1 MEPAVA
7 HKPSQPPVVFRDGFG
22 ERRRVAGPTEA
33 DSVDVL
39 YLRGELTEV
48 PSFEFALRERA
59 SRLAQFR
66 HPLFARVRNVE
77 RLSDQSATIVVVSE
91 TTQGVRL
98 SDLLATSLPLEIP
111 AVLHLLRQLVPAVAA
126 LHKFAPDAAHGAIGP
141 ERIIVTPDARLVVVE
156 YVMGAAIERLRYSH
170 EQYWKDLRVA
180 FPRPAVVLKNDQRTD
195 VTQIGVVALSLI
207 LGRLIHPEE
216 YPRSIGEIVS
226 SAWSVSA
233 QGGSGS
239 APVDL
244 RTWLARAVQ
253 LDARTGFAS
262 AVEAEAAL
270 EALLGEIDYAAAA
283 SALATFIAEYHD
295 LVGEIVEP
303 TPPPMPPA
311 PKLVAAATVPVP
323 VNPAPAPVSPAP
335 ALQVVATP
343 AAVVVPV
350 AAVVAAVVAADE
362 PAAAT
367 VHTAPP
373 AGRPTSG
380 TNLPRVAMS
389 SSDSFPRP
397 DLQEQAMPRDRRPA
411 GWFRVAAAA
420 LLVVAVGGGAVAA
433 RRYFASANQAAGSGR
448 LIMDTT
454 PPGAQVVVDGKASG
468 TTPVTLTLQAGAHT
482 VEIRGGGVVRS
493 IPVTVVAGT
502 EVAQY
507 IELPKSAPA
516 PGQLQV
522 RTEPAGARVS
532 VDGVARGLS
541 PVTIGDLTPGPHSV
555 VLEGDS
561 GSAKQTVTV
570 EAGVMASLVVQL
582 TPQGVPLS
590 GWISVSAP
598 EAVQLYEDG
607 RLIGSS
613 QTEQLMV
620 AAGTHQLSIVNQAL
634 GYQATRSVTVGAGKV
649 SSIKIDF
656 PKGTIAVNATPWA
669 EVWIDGVKLGETP
682 IGNAPLVI
690 GTHQV
695 VFRHP
700 DLGEQ
705 RHLVTVTTTAPAKLS
720 VDMRKP

>member
-7 HKPSQPPVVFRDGFG
+7 HMPSQPPVVFRDGFG
-22 ERRRVAGPTEA
+22 ERRRVTGPTEA

-39 YLRGELTEV
+39 YLREELTEV

-141 ERIIVTPDARLVVVE
+141 ERIIVTPDARLVIVE

-207 LGRLIHPEE
+207 LGRLIHAEE

-233 QGGSGS
+233 QGGSAS

-270 EALLGEIDYAAAA
+270 EGLLGEIDYAAAA

-303 TPPPMPPA
+303 NPPPMTA

-323 VNPAPAPVSPAP
+323 INPAPAPVSPAP
-335 ALQVVATP
+335 APQVVATP

-350 AAVVAAVVAADE
+350 AAVVAAEE

-367 VHTAPP
+367 VQTAPP

-380 TNLPRVAMS
+380 TNMPRVATS
-389 SSDSFPRP
+389 PSDSFSRP
-397 DLQEQAMPRDRRPA
+397 EMQEHALPRDRRSA

-448 LIMDTT
+448 LIVDTT

-468 TTPVTLTLQAGAHT
+468 TTPVTLTLQAGVHT
-482 VEIRGGGVVRS
+482 VEVRGGGIVRS

-507 IELPKSAPA
+507 IELPKGSPA

-522 RTEPAGARVS
+522 RTEPAGARVT
-532 VDGVARGLS
+532 VDGLARGLS
-541 PVTIGDLTPGPHSV
+541 PVTIGDLAPGQHSV

-570 EAGVMASLVVQL
+570 EAGVTASLVVQL

-607 RLIGSS
+607 RLLGSS

-634 GYQATRSVTVGAGKV
+634 GYQTTRTVTVGAGKV

-690 GTHQV
+690 GSHQV

-705 RHLVTVTTTAPAKLS
+705 RHVVTVTTTAPAKLS
-720 VDMRKP
+720 VDMRKQ